1 MLSNSLNDKTWVAEI
16 DVLVK
21 QLKKMLKGKALDA
34 CDTDTKDTD
43 IEGED

>member
-1 MLSNSLNDKTWVAEI
+1 MLSNSSNDKTRVAEI

-21 QLKKMLKGKALDA
+21 ELKRMLKGKASVA